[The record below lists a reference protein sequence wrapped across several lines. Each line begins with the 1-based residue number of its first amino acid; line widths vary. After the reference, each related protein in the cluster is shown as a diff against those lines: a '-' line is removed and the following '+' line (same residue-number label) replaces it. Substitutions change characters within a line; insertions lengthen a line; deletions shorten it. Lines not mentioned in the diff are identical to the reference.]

1 MSASFQP
8 LVRNDGWRCCY
19 PGRDAG
25 YLPDRSERARL
36 MHSAPWYLTM
46 KLLTDLGG
54 RQPAHRFPTL
64 RPSWLRR
71 PRARFTVPG
80 DVVNEERNRSRVRG
94 HGMIRETL
102 VHHLA

>member
-36 MHSAPWYLTM
+36 THSAP
-46 KLLTDLGG
+46 
-54 RQPAHRFPTL
+54 
-64 RPSWLRR
+64 
-71 PRARFTVPG
+71 
-80 DVVNEERNRSRVRG
+80 
-94 HGMIRETL
+94 TL
-102 VHHLA
+102 VFDDEAFDRPGRAAASAPLPNSPALLGCDARGPASQCQVT

>member
-36 MHSAPWYLTM
+36 THSAP
-46 KLLTDLGG
+46 
-54 RQPAHRFPTL
+54 
-64 RPSWLRR
+64 
-71 PRARFTVPG
+71 
-80 DVVNEERNRSRVRG
+80 
-94 HGMIRETL
+94 TL
-102 VHHLA
+102 VFDDEAFDRPGRAASQRTASQLSALLGCDARVPASQCQVT